1 MVLLVAGVFGLLAV
15 AAAVGGAPGPRSW
28 ISNGVAFAALALPP
42 LGANDPAWVS
52 AMIALTAAFGALTI
66 VDLNRDPA
74 GLTLPQRVF
83 HVFALYDTRIA
94 VRIAPYFD
102 GVRLFELIAFLAVAV
117 ITLGGAW
124 AIGTKTVGALALRW
138 LLAAV
143 FGYAAWGAL
152 TATVLFVSHA
162 RGVHP
167 APFHVRP
174 ILSRSVAEFWNRR
187 WNRIVGAVLERTFYR
202 PLARRRHPRFG
213 IVATFVASATLHTYF
228 IAVPLGARWA
238 AVIGAFFLLQIP
250 LVFVERAL
258 RVTRWS
264 SFARRVWTVA
274 ALGLASPLHME
285 PCLQLVEP
293 QPLLWGSTPEV
304 GRLSQNLVVEA
315 ATVGSSQ
322 HRPPHVRAP

>member
-1 MVLLVAGVFGLLAV
+1 MVLLVASVFGLLAV
-15 AAAVGGAPGPRSW
+15 SAAIGGAPGVRTW
-28 ISNGVAFAALALPP
+28 ISNLVAFAALALPP
-42 LGANDPAWVS
+42 LGAKDPAWLS
-52 AMIALTAAFGALTI
+52 AMVALSAAFGALTI

-74 GLTLPQRVF
+74 DLTLPQRVF

-102 GVRLFELIAFLAVAV
+102 GARLFELVAFQAVAV

-124 AIGTKTVGALALRW
+124 VVGAKTLDALALRW

-213 IVATFVASATLHTYF
+213 IVATFVASAALHTYF

-250 LVFVERAL
+250 LVFVERWL

-264 SFARRVWTVA
+264 SVARRVWTVA
-274 ALGLASPLHME
+274 VLGLASPLHME

-293 QPLLWGSTPEV
+293 QPLLWGRAPEV
-304 GRLSQNLVVEA
+304 GRVSQNLVVEA
-315 ATVGSSQ
+315 ATVGSTQ
-322 HRPPHVRAP
+322 HRSPHDPTP